1 MSYFYIKKLVLKG
14 ISKDYKVEF
23 KKGLNIIAG
32 PITTG
37 KSSIFHIIDYCFG
50 KKIHPKYIEIRKV
63 SVALLE
69 ISIDEEV
76 FTIERQLFA
85 ENKKITIHYVMIDD
99 LDKVH
104 RKIEVYPSQKKALES
119 ISSFILKKLN
129 LWGIQLKES
138 LSKSASGVDIMS
150 FRDIMWFCYL
160 NQNRIDDDKHFL
172 YENERYKNIKF
183 KQVFK
188 ILFNIQDDKE
198 ASLAYQLK
206 EKIREKNETKN
217 KIDVL
222 YEFLKSSHVSKK
234 EDLDEMIKV
243 LKLKLD
249 KANKKYLSLTKEHQ
263 ELISFSDEIRIELK
277 DLERKIKQEKNKLRE
292 NNVLKEKM
300 MTLLGQYEEDIWGIE
315 ALIEA
320 KRLIDPLNI
329 IRCPVCL
336 ELIGDAPNKDS
347 CKLCKNILPKL
358 ETSQFENP
366 TTELSRLKKKYNEIL
381 TVIEDLEGEISEFE
395 HNIKIDEKDFSNKSI
410 ELENRINSLISPIT
424 MLREQSYSTI
434 QEIKIEIKN
443 VEEKLSY
450 YEILEGYQKE
460 FGKVNKQI
468 EELDKNIK
476 MLKKK
481 IIKPYEEILKDFSNC
496 FYETLLK
503 LKFPKLDENVKIEND
518 LTPYVRDTSYQ
529 SLGSLGAT
537 VIITQAWYI
546 ALFKILASYDS
557 THPKFFLVDSPQ
569 SNIGLNTKE
578 EDYKDEEIVKGIY
591 NEYRK
596 LIENNFLEQL
606 IIVDNIPPLEYK
618 EFMCVKFTR
627 DPRIPPY
634 GLINDEIP

>member
-1 MSYFYIKKLVLKG
+1 MSYFYINKLVLKG

-50 KKIHPKYIEIRKV
+50 KKKHPKYIEIRKV
-63 SVALLE
+63 SIALLE
-69 ISIDEEV
+69 VFIDDEV

-85 ENKKITIHYVMIDD
+85 ENKKITIHYVAIDD
-99 LDKVH
+99 LNKVH
-104 RKIEVYPSQKKALES
+104 HKIEVYPSQKKAHES

-150 FRDIMWFCYL
+150 FRDIMWSCYL

-188 ILFNIQDDKE
+188 VLFNIQDDKE
-198 ASLAYQLK
+198 ASLAQQLK

-217 KIDVL
+217 KVDVL

-234 EDLDEMIKV
+234 EDLVEMNKEFE
-243 LKLKLD
+243 LKLD
-249 KANKKYLSLTKEHQ
+249 NANKKYSSLTQEHQ
-263 ELISFSDEIRIELK
+263 KLISFSDEVRIELK
-277 DLERKIKQEKNKLRE
+277 NLEGKIKQEKNDLRE

-329 IRCPVCL
+329 VRCPVCL
-336 ELIGDAPNKDS
+336 ELIGDAPNKDN
-347 CKLCKNILPKL
+347 CKLCKNKIPEL
-358 ETSQFENP
+358 EISQFENP
-366 TTELSRLKKKYNEIL
+366 TTELSRLKRKYNEIL
-381 TVIEDLEGEISEFE
+381 TVIEDLGSEISEFE
-395 HNIKIDEKDFSNKSI
+395 HNIKIDDLDFSKKSI

-424 MLREQSYSTI
+424 MLREQRYSKI

-443 VEEKLSY
+443 VEEKISY
-450 YEILEGYQKE
+450 YKILEGYQKE
-460 FGKVNKQI
+460 FGKISKQI
-468 EELDKNIK
+468 EVLDKSIK

-481 IIKPYEEILKDFSNC
+481 IIKPYEEILKDFTNC
-496 FYETLLK
+496 FYETLSK
-503 LKFPKLDENVKIEND
+503 LKFPKLDENVKIDND
-518 LTPYVRDTSYQ
+518 LIPYVRDTSYQ

-546 ALFKILASYDS
+546 ALFKTSL
-557 THPKFFLVDSPQ
+557 F
-569 SNIGLNTKE
+569 
-578 EDYKDEEIVKGIY
+578 
-591 NEYRK
+591 
-596 LIENNFLEQL
+596 
-606 IIVDNIPPLEYK
+606 
-618 EFMCVKFTR
+618 
-627 DPRIPPY
+627 
-634 GLINDEIP
+634 